1 MCDLTERKQLEEHL
15 IQAHKMENVGKLA
28 GDVAH
33 DFSNLLPAI
42 LGFVQLA
49 DNQLVLDETVNGNYI
64 RQISTAT
71 ERGPGLIRQLWA
83 FCRR

>member
-15 IQAHKMENVGKLA
+15 IQANKMENVGKLA

-49 DNQLVLDETVNGNYI
+49 DN
-64 RQISTAT
+64 
-71 ERGPGLIRQLWA
+71 
-83 FCRR
+83 